1 VNIAT
6 ILGNILMNMR
16 NIRVNMNLRNI
27 FRFRRIPPLVSLL
40 TVLTGLA
47 CGTVAIDYSA
57 DLRSPDEVTIV
68 MEVSLTDAFVEMAA
82 DAENSFSP
90 NNPSFRDWKTE
101 ILEDES
107 DKYTVRLSNT
117 FKGQDAADMLN
128 PERAKG
134 EDPLG
139 LVMHEVD
146 KGTYIEYR
154 IEFPPESFTD
164 TTLSDDDS
172 GELGEAMQAAMAGML
187 RMDITLKVFGEIV
200 ETNAEQTVENEFTW
214 HYNLV
219 EFIEAGENHSLVPYV
234 VTRVNKSSGSSGSCN
249 RLRN

>member
-1 VNIAT
+1 
-6 ILGNILMNMR
+6 
-16 NIRVNMNLRNI
+16 MNLRNI
-27 FRFRRIPPLVSLL
+27 FRFRRVPPLVSLL
-40 TVLTGLA
+40 TVLA

-134 EDPLG
+134 EEPLSP
-139 LVMHEVD
+139 VMHEVD
-146 KGTYIEYR
+146 KGKYIEYR
-154 IEFPPESFTD
+154 IEFPPEFF
-164 TTLSDDDS
+164 SDDNLD
-172 GELGEAMQAAMAGML
+172 EAEDDFEVMEAAMAGML
-187 RMDITLKVFGEIV
+187 SMKITLKVFGEIV
-200 ETNAEQTVENEFTW
+200 ETNANQTVENEFTW
-214 HYNLV
+214 RYNLV
-219 EFIEAGENHSLVPYV
+219 TFNEAGKNHSLAPYV
-234 VTRVNKSSGSSGSCN
+234 LTRVNKSGGIFGSCN
-249 RLRN
+249 